1 MISICAPSGLMK
13 NKLEAYKCCSNDVIH
28 FKLVRNKKDVE
39 NEDITFRPDMTHQLF
54 GDHESIFG
62 YRDLHLDLFYTAGAL
77 ITYLKIKYLDK
88 VTPEKFDGISADD
101 VEKPIAEMMPPG
113 YLTNIDDFVSSLE
126 KEHLFRPPG
135 EKVNSYQIHKDNCE
149 RTFEVFKASVLSPGF
164 KNYHERLQTFL
175 LFFIDAASYI
185 DIDDDR
191 WTFYLLFE
199 KYQQNGCVCYAVVG
213 YMTVYNYYAYLE
225 KIRPRI
231 RYTGTCH
238 FRGLLED
245 DSHWNATL
253 DEAVVSGYAFQLLN
267 LLAIMFLVCNISSP
281 CQLWKKHQE
290 SFCADIVHR
299 LQKENQSLEIQL
311 TENIKNDALLIL
323 EYKVL
328 QLGRKPFQEYGLPDP
343 IRDQEILRETS
354 YNINNLNVI
363 NLVEDP
369 SENFQRLRDFVDV
382 RNCMKLSSYKRE
394 NLSSGFCEK
403 MSTEART
410 KLKLSKRQARRCY
423 EILRLKS
430 VNIHDEDEFRAY
442 RLDVKKRLN
451 LPFHKNGRDFKKLET
466 ILQPDELSATMPN
479 LNAEQKYALLDK
491 QFNETVQIYRHVIDR
506 LECLAEP

>member
-1 MISICAPSGLMK
+1 MAGAPSGLMK

-28 FKLVRNKKDVE
+28 FKLVRSKKDVE
-39 NEDITFRPDMTHQLF
+39 NEDIAFRPDMTHQLF

-231 RYTGTCH
+231 
-238 FRGLLED
+238 
-245 DSHWNATL
+245 SQ
-253 DEAVVSGYAFQLLN
+253 V
-267 LLAIMFLVCNISSP
+267 
-281 CQLWKKHQE
+281 
-290 SFCADIVHR
+290 
-299 LQKENQSLEIQL
+299 
-311 TENIKNDALLIL
+311 LIL
-323 EYKVL
+323 P
-328 QLGRKPFQEYGLPDP
+328 PFQKLGHGAKLL
-343 IRDQEILRETS
+343 QTF
-354 YNINNLNVI
+354 YNDTYERPEVLDIT
-363 NLVEDP
+363 VEDP